1 MRRLATLA
9 LSPAA
14 LLLLGGCG
22 KGRLPPPA
30 LEPEPAAKTKRLD
43 YPAAG
48 LSLELP
54 RNVSVQRRKPPG
66 VFRGGLGEAVI
77 SVFAYPRKEQ
87 LPRDDSE
94 LRKAMERLGKAAEE
108 RAPGYR
114 LRAAG
119 PTEVAGA
126 RALELVGDQTISR
139 GLLRIHSLH
148 VYEGRAEYVIELLA
162 PRGDFHRFDREI
174 FPTIERTL
182 EVTGEV
188 RSGR

>member
-1 MRRLATLA
+1 MRPLAALA
-9 LSPAA
+9 LSWAV
-14 LLLLGGCG
+14 LLLGGCG
-22 KGRLPPPA
+22 QEKLPPPA
-30 LEPEPAAKTKRLD
+30 LEPEPAAKTKQLD

-54 RNVSVQRRKPPG
+54 RNVSVQRSKRPG

-87 LPRDDSE
+87 LPRDDGE
-94 LRKAMERLGKAAEE
+94 LRQAMKRLARAAEE

-114 LRAAG
+114 LRDAST
-119 PTEVAGA
+119 TEVAGA
-126 RALELVGDQTISR
+126 RAVELVGDQTISSGR
-139 GLLRIHSLH
+139 LRIHSLH
-148 VYEGRAEYVIELLA
+148 VYDGSAEYVIELLA
-162 PRGDFHRFDREI
+162 PRGDFDRLHRAI

-188 RSGR
+188 RSRR

>member
-9 LSPAA
+9 LPPAA
-14 LLLLGGCG
+14 VLLLGGCG
-22 KGRLPPPA
+22 PGKLQPPA
-30 LEPEPAAKTKRLD
+30 LEPEPAAKTKQLD

-66 VFRGGLGEAVI
+66 VFRAGIGEAVI
-77 SVFAYPRKEQ
+77 SAFAYPRREQ

-94 LRKAMERLGKAAEE
+94 LSKAMERLRKEAEE

-114 LRAAG
+114 LRDARSA
-119 PTEVAGA
+119 EVAGS
-126 RALELVGDQTISR
+126 RAVELVGDQTISR
-139 GLLRIHSLH
+139 GLLRIRSLH

-162 PRGDFHRFDREI
+162 PRADFRRFDRAI

-182 EVTGEV
+182 EVSGEV